1 MKKREYTTVLI
12 DFKDISFSYC
22 INKSMTKAEF
32 SFTLRD
38 MKLSMRERKE
48 LENLKNGLATS
59 LGIPTFIFT
68 LYSSTI
74 FLLNQKNLRN

>member
-12 DFKDISFSYC
+12 DFKDISLAHYC

-48 LENLKNGLATS
+48 LEN
-59 LGIPTFIFT
+59 
-68 LYSSTI
+68 
-74 FLLNQKNLRN
+74 QKWSCD